1 MVTWLIGRLGACWAG
16 IGQRRSL
23 AGLDNRTLNDLGV
36 NRSAVAAAC
45 AGHGV
50 SFRLRAFD

>member
-1 MVTWLIGRLGACWAG
+1 MVTWLIGRLAACSAG
-16 IGQRRSL
+16 IGRPRSL

-36 NRSAVAAAC
+36 NRAAAAF

-50 SFRLRAFD
+50 PLRHQEFD

>member
-1 MVTWLIGRLGACWAG
+1 MVAWLIGRFGACRAS

-36 NRSAVAAAC
+36 NRAAVAAAF
-45 AGHGV
+45 AGYGV
-50 SFRLRAFD
+50 SFRRQALD

>member
-1 MVTWLIGRLGACWAG
+1 MVAWLIGRFGACRAG

-23 AGLDNRTLNDLGV
+23 AGLDNRTLDDLGV
-36 NRSAVAAAC
+36 NRAAAAAAF

-50 SFRLRAFD
+50 LFRYQAFD